1 MKQAKQRQRYPLPI
15 AWGALPIPARL
26 HWKNPVFN
34 LAQYLTAQGCQVD
47 AASVVAAAEMAN
59 ERIKAEARTRLT
71 RRIRRGDPLSGS
83 SMQSRMW

>member
-1 MKQAKQRQRYPLPI
+1 MKQAKQRQRHPLPI

-34 LAQYLTAQGCQVD
+34 LTAQGCQVD

-59 ERIKAEARTRLT
+59 DRIKAEARTRLT
-71 RRIRRGDPLSGS
+71 R
-83 SMQSRMW
+83 